1 MLLVYGAGLK
11 IVSGERIW
19 TEVKKTL
26 AGNYAGELFLTMLAV
41 GIGRIT
47 SNTSHLPGFRNRIKH
62 IFQMT
67 VDGKISELFQA
78 VFKTHFP
85 DHCCGSVSEI
95 FFPDLILITLPGL

>member
-47 SNTSHLPGFRNRIKH
+47 SNTSHLPVFRNRIKH

-67 VDGKISELFQA
+67 VDGKISELNFLYSRQCL
-78 VFKTHFP
+78 KP
-85 DHCCGSVSEI
+85 I
-95 FFPDLILITLPGL
+95 FRIIVADPCPKYFSLI